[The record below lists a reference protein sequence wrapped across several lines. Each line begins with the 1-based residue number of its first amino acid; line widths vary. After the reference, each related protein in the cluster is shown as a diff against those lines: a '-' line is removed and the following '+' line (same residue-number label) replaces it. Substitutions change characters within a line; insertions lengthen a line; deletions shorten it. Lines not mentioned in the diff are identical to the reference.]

1 MPSAVESLLADLV
14 RINSVNPGLSPDG
27 QGEAAV
33 ADRVERFCDEYGIT
47 HERQAVNEG
56 RPNVLA
62 WVPGRDPD
70 ARLLF
75 VAHQDTVPVAGWSSD
90 PFSAERRDGRMYGR
104 GTCDTKGSLAA
115 MLQAL
120 ADIRDEAP
128 RATIVVAG
136 SADEEHRKTGA
147 TALAQYR
154 PSFDAAVVGEP
165 TGLELVVAHNG
176 SVRWTIET
184 RGLAAHTSRPH
195 LGVNAITAM
204 AHVITAIDEMTAAFK
219 ERPHPL
225 TGAPVLTIS
234 LIGGGEHICTV
245 PDRCTISIDRRL
257 VPGETPAA
265 ALAEVEAVLDDVRK
279 RHPGLEVASVLP
291 AREDFPVEGAAGTR
305 LVEVA
310 AAACADVAG
319 TGTPTGVPYG
329 TDASRLSPVGIP
341 CVVLGPGA
349 IAQAHT
355 VDEFVEMADVE
366 KAVEI
371 YRRIMLA
378 F

>member
-1 MPSAVESLLADLV
+1 MPAAVETLLADLV

-33 ADRVERFCDEYGIT
+33 AARVERFCDECGIA
-47 HERQAVNEG
+47 HERQAVAEG

-70 ARLLF
+70 VRLLF
-75 VAHQDTVPVAGWSSD
+75 VAHQDTVPVAGWTSD
-90 PFSAERRDGRMYGR
+90 PFSADRRGSRMYGR

-120 ADIRDEAP
+120 AEVRDQSP

-147 TALAQYR
+147 AALAQYR
-154 PSFDAAVVGEP
+154 PSFEAAVAGEP
-165 TGLELVVAHNG
+165 TNLELVVAHNG

-184 RGLAAHTSRPH
+184 RGLAAHTSRPQ

-204 AHVITAIDEMTAAFK
+204 ARVVTAIDEMTAALA
-219 ERPHPL
+219 ERAHPL

-265 ALAEVEAVLDDVRK
+265 ALAEVEAVLKDVRR
-279 RHPGLEVASVLP
+279 RHPGLEVASILP

-310 AAACADVAG
+310 AAACTKVAG
-319 TGTPTGVPYG
+319 TGEPIGVPYG
-329 TDASRLSPVGIP
+329 TDASKLTPAGIP
-341 CVVLGPGA
+341 CIVLGPGD

-355 VDEFVEMADVE
+355 VDEFVEVADVE

-378 F
+378 Y